1 MVERSDH
8 NIPKTGQ
15 VDPHTIE
22 HFASKL
28 GFSDNTHY
36 LEQMLSMPS
45 VAFEVFSQSQRR
57 HVIQY
62 LIDNGTPVSIQELSE
77 YVAARDRQTSSAAI
91 TAGERDEVCARLIH
105 VHLPKLVAFELIEW
119 IPERG
124 EVLLHDEFSGETDV
138 KREPPRSERKFR
150 ESQGTR

>member
-1 MVERSDH
+1 MIKGSDH
-8 NIPKTGQ
+8 NSPKSGKR
-15 VDPHTIE
+15 DPNTIE
-22 HFASKL
+22 EFASKL
-28 GFSDNTHY
+28 GFSDGTHY

-45 VAFEVFSQSQRR
+45 VAFEVLSQSQRR

-62 LIDNGTPVSIQELSE
+62 LIDNETPVSIQKLSQ

-124 EVLLHDEFSGETDV
+124 EVLLYNESSTDTNV
-138 KREPPRSERKFR
+138 RREPPQSERQFR
-150 ESQGTR
+150 EPRGSR